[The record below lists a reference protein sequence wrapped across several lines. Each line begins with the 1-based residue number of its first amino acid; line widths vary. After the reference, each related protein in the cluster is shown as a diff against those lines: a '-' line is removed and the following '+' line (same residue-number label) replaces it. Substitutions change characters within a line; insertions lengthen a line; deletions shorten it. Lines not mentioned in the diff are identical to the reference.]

1 MALFRNHY
9 VCAACDGHWIAES
22 VEVLEVDC
30 PHCRVYDVAPYRSDD
45 LTVVMAAK
53 AGTEMASTEKD
64 LVAALKATAVKMR
77 GKDRSTGRPVIRAKG
92 RGAARVAVH

>member
-30 PHCRVYDVAPYRSDD
+30 PHCRVYDVVPYRSDD
-45 LTVVMAAK
+45 LTVVMAAE
-53 AGTEMASTEKD
+53 TSTEKD
-64 LVAALKATAVKMR
+64 LVAALKATAAKMR
-77 GKDRSTGRPVIRAKG
+77 GKVSNKLRPIRAKG

>member
-22 VEVLEVDC
+22 VEVVEVDC

-45 LTVVMAAK
+45 LTAIAA
-53 AGTEMASTEKD
+53 AMSTQD
-64 LVAALKATAVKMR
+64 AAVTALKATAVKMR
-77 GKDRSTGRPVIRAKG
+77 GRPIRSKG

>member
-22 VEVLEVDC
+22 AEVLEVDC
-30 PHCRVYDVAPYRSDD
+30 PHCRVYDVVPYRSDD
-45 LTVVMAAK
+45 LTLMVAAVM
-53 AGTEMASTEKD
+53 GTQDDAVT
-64 LVAALKATAVKMR
+64 ALKATAVKMR
-77 GKDRSTGRPVIRAKG
+77 GRPIRSKG